1 MNEVTLSGQ
10 IKNLTERGAGAY
22 KVITGNITLR
32 GSDGRCIVTMP
43 VVISDPKVKESLRSV
58 SFDEQGV
65 SEYVNVFG
73 RLSTRFDTRP
83 NVPNEQRRA
92 PMTRIEIHSVAGI

>member
-1 MNEVTLSGQ
+1 MNTVELSGQ

-32 GSDGRCIVTMP
+32 GSDGRCVVTMP
-43 VVISDPKVKESLRSV
+43 VVIADPKVKESLNSV
-58 SFDEQGV
+58 TFDESGV
-65 SEYVNVFG
+65 SEYVNVKG

-92 PMTRIEIHSVAGI
+92 PMTRIEIHSVVGI

>member
-10 IKNLTERGAGAY
+10 IKNLTERGAGTY

-43 VVISDPKVKESLRSV
+43 VVISDPQVRKVCDK
-58 SFDEQGV
+58 
-65 SEYVNVFG
+65 
-73 RLSTRFDTRP
+73 
-83 NVPNEQRRA
+83 
-92 PMTRIEIHSVAGI
+92 